1 MIVDGAC
8 VGGSTFSGARVIVG
22 WVSTDMTIDVDVVTE
37 VSIAVVEVVV
47 DAGGS
52 EVLFEME
59 IGTELSTSMATT
71 SAGEEPHDTHINIE
85 NATVGPIMCR
95 SRGVICRD

>member
-1 MIVDGAC
+1 
-8 VGGSTFSGARVIVG
+8 
-22 WVSTDMTIDVDVVTE
+22 MTIDVDVVTE
-37 VSIAVVEVVV
+37 VSDAAVVVVR
-47 DAGGS
+47 GK

>member
-1 MIVDGAC
+1 
-8 VGGSTFSGARVIVG
+8 
-22 WVSTDMTIDVDVVTE
+22 MTIDVDVVTE
-37 VSIAVVEVVV
+37 VSDAAVVVVRGKEVP
-47 DAGGS
+47 
-52 EVLFEME
+52 FEME

>member
-1 MIVDGAC
+1 
-8 VGGSTFSGARVIVG
+8 
-22 WVSTDMTIDVDVVTE
+22 MTIDVDVVTE
-37 VSIAVVEVVV
+37 VSGAAVVVERG
-47 DAGGS
+47 D
-52 EVLFEME
+52 EVLFEIE

-85 NATVGPIMCR
+85 NARVGLIMCR

>member
-1 MIVDGAC
+1 
-8 VGGSTFSGARVIVG
+8 
-22 WVSTDMTIDVDVVTE
+22 MTIDVDVVTE
-37 VSIAVVEVVV
+37 VSDAAVVVVRG
-47 DAGGS
+47 D
-52 EVLFEME
+52 EVLLEIG
-59 IGTELSTSMATT
+59 IGTELSTSMALT

>member
-1 MIVDGAC
+1 
-8 VGGSTFSGARVIVG
+8 
-22 WVSTDMTIDVDVVTE
+22 MTIDVDVVTE
-37 VSIAVVEVVV
+37 VSDAAVVVVR
-47 DAGGS
+47 GN